1 VVPRTLNTKAFEEA
15 SRSFRPLS
23 SESLLGYWQLHW
35 LESGRWPGYEAKSKF
50 PSQLVL
56 TESGSKFDGL
66 REVENI
72 PCAIIACMLLHPV
85 RPNLVIY

>member
-1 VVPRTLNTKAFEEA
+1 MVVPRAPKTVEEA

-23 SESLLGYWQLHW
+23 AESLLGYWQLQW

-56 TESGSKFDGL
+56 TVLAANLMAYMLMTVRVSQPFRATL
-66 REVENI
+66 R
-72 PCAIIACMLLHPV
+72 LGDQ
-85 RPNLVIY
+85 